1 MYVLGIETHDAANCP
16 GRDPAVMRQMADKL
30 SPDNASK
37 AGLRI
42 VGAFMNCPEPVTAG
56 MHQTYFFV
64 EAPDAKTMTTYF
76 GPTLKLDPQQ
86 VWSIPEQIR
95 EMLRG

>member
-16 GRDPAVMRQMADKL
+16 GRDPQVMRQMADKL

-42 VGAFMNCPEPVTAG
+42 VGAFMNCPQPTTPG
-56 MHQTYFFV
+56 THQGYFLVEALDTNAVATYFD
-64 EAPDAKTMTTYF
+64 P
-76 GPTLKLDPQQ
+76 PCKLATQQ
-86 VWSIPEQIR
+86 VWSIPEQVQQ
-95 EMLRG
+95 LLQ